1 MKFEKVCE
9 KKKKISS
16 LDKSKIHMRG
26 KRYGLLNYVS
36 KSQLLK
42 NLKS

>member
-1 MKFEKVCE
+1 MRFENVCE
-9 KKKKISS
+9 KKNKITS

-26 KRYGLLNYVS
+26 KRYGLLKYIS
-36 KSQLLK
+36 KSEFPK